1 MKPQNKGALVVGGL
15 VKMVVGLALV
25 GALLFLPAGT
35 LAWSGGWRLLAI
47 LFVPILVLGIVLALF
62 SPSLLA
68 KRLSARES
76 RSTQSLVVRL
86 SGLVFV
92 AGFVVA
98 GLDFR
103 WGWST
108 VSDGVIVTACVL
120 FLLSYV
126 LYAEVMRENE
136 WLSRTIEVSDNQQV
150 VSSGLYGIV
159 RHPMYMATVGMFLS
173 MPLILGSWWSLLVFL
188 GYVPIIVVR
197 TLDEERLL
205 RKELGGYEE
214 YCQKVRWRIIPFVW

>member
-1 MKPQNKGALVVGGL
+1 M
-15 VKMVVGLALV
+15 
-25 GALLFLPAGT
+25 
-35 LAWSGGWRLLAI
+35 
-47 LFVPILVLGIVLALF
+47 LVLGIVLALF

-76 RSTQSLVVRL
+76 RSTQSIVVRL
-86 SGLVFV
+86 SGLVFIV
-92 AGFVVA
+92 GFVVA

-159 RHPMYMATVGMFLS
+159 RHPMYMATVVMFLS
-173 MPLILGSWWSLLVFL
+173 MPLILGSWWSLLVFV

-214 YCQKVRWRIIPFVW
+214 YCQRVRWRILPFVW